1 MLFNLFLLN
10 FVIKSSNYCCV
21 LVYFL
26 QTLALLMARRY
37 RHHHLI
43 QVWILMMRMRACQIL
58 PRIIKRPVKIRDL
71 LLLVRRCAVDVLV
84 MLDTGWSWVT
94 NSLH

>member
-1 MLFNLFLLN
+1 MFLNLFLLN

-21 LVYFL
+21 LVYIL
-26 QTLALLMARRY
+26 QTLALLMARRF

-43 QVWILMMRMRACQIL
+43 QFWILMRMRLACQIL
-58 PRIIKRPVKIRDL
+58 LTIIRQPVQIRDL
-71 LLLVRRCAVDVLV
+71 LLLVRLWVVDVLV
-84 MLDTGWSWVT
+84 VLDTGWSWAT